1 MHTISSFTRPIAI
14 HISRIGAIAGALMV
28 LLGATV
34 FSAPHP
40 AGSLKLAS
48 KTLRAGDSLA
58 LGGAKFATNDEV
70 TIVLVGVAG
79 RIELGAVPTDSTGAF
94 QHSFFV
100 PSSAKEGQYQLV
112 AEAIDG
118 DPVASV
124 DVVVRG
130 ADMNAAMGAMP
141 AGAMPEG
148 MPMDAHP
155 TGAPLQLVRAA
166 SPIVAWSARL
176 FVIAC
181 ALAGA
186 ALLRRGSPASLTEE
200 HK

>member
-1 MHTISSFTRPIAI
+1 MHTISSFKRALAK
-14 HISRIGAIAGALMV
+14 RIGSIAAVGAASVV

-34 FSAPHP
+34 VPAPHP

-58 LGGAKFATNDEV
+58 LGGAKFATSDAV
-70 TIVLVGVAG
+70 TIVLIGVTG
-79 RIELGAVPTDSTGAF
+79 RIELGEVPTDTAGAF
-94 QHSFFV
+94 QHTFFV
-100 PSSAKEGQYQLV
+100 PASTKEGQYRLV

-118 DPVASV
+118 DPVAAV
-124 DVVVRG
+124 DVVVRPF
-130 ADMNAAMGAMP
+130 DMNASMGAMP
-141 AGAMPEG
+141 AGAIPEG

-155 TGAPLQLVRAA
+155 TGAPLQLIRAA
-166 SPIVAWSARL
+166 SPVVVWSARL

-186 ALLRRGSPASLTEE
+186 VLLRRRPHASPTEE
-200 HK
+200 HQ